1 MDVETIAD
9 AQYAHSLW
17 GHGVARTGWNH
28 RRYQDASSDDA
39 LDNDVQEGH
48 AERCES
54 EDEMGP
60 NDEPLDSGVDVP
72 KGQTHKKR
80 RRDGVDPGIMKQDD
94 VCYGMYG
101 DANRISEEKQEG
113 IARELVRAYL
123 RHPRRSARHD
133 TQVETMLKGLPELRR
148 LKATPF
154 VVIPAHP
161 SSDEIRAQDC
171 YIDLEAE
178 RVETTLLAEEAG
190 SAHRRY
196 LNWKTGGTM
205 RMQGAETQ
213 SLDTTKGSD
222 RSARL
227 RYLKWKLGR

>member
-17 GHGVARTGWNH
+17 GHGVARAGWDH
-28 RRYQDASSDDA
+28 WRYQKASSDDA
-39 LDNDVQEGH
+39 LGYDVQEGH

-60 NDEPLDSGVDVP
+60 NDDPPDSGVDVLER
-72 KGQTHKKR
+72 QTYKKR
-80 RRDGVDPGIMKQDD
+80 RRNGVDPSIMEKDEAY
-94 VCYGMYG
+94 YGMFG
-101 DANRISEEKQEG
+101 NADRITEESLKS
-113 IARELVRAYL
+113 IARELARAYL
-123 RHPRRSARHD
+123 RHPRRSARYD
-133 TQVETMLKGLPELRR
+133 ARVEAMLTDSSEPKR

-154 VVIPAHP
+154 VMIPAHP

-178 RVETTLLAEEAG
+178 RVEIKLLAEEAG

-196 LNWKTGGTM
+196 LKWKMGGTM
-205 RMQGAETQ
+205 RMQRAETH
-213 SLDTTKGSD
+213 SLNTTKGSD

-227 RYLKWKLGR
+227 RYLSWKLGR